1 MANHY
6 AVYDTPIGDVTIVT
20 QGKYIVSLLFG
31 AVDPI
36 GAINEE
42 TVALYDGIIALNQF
56 FFGQR
61 LSFDNPLWFGGTEFD
76 KKVYEY
82 VMTIPYAE
90 TRTYQEVAEAIGE
103 PNAEKQVALV
113 LSKNPLPVFVPC
125 HRVIQKTGNLGTYVG
140 GVELKRK
147 ILAFEKANMD
157 KNSMTMNP
165 KI

>member
-20 QGKYIVSLLFG
+20 QGKYIVGLLFG

-36 GAINEE
+36 GAVNEE

-90 TRTYQEVAEAIGE
+90 TRT
-103 PNAEKQVALV
+103 
-113 LSKNPLPVFVPC
+113 
-125 HRVIQKTGNLGTYVG
+125 
-140 GVELKRK
+140 
-147 ILAFEKANMD
+147 
-157 KNSMTMNP
+157 
-165 KI
+165 